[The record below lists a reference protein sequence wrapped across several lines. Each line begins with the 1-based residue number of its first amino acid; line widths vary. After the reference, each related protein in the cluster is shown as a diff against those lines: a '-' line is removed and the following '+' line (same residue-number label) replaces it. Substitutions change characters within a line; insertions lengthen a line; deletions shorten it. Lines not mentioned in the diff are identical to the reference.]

1 MLGKVIQIMALVGME
16 NHVYKF
22 GNIIRK
28 QKSGGPIGLALTGD
42 IADCYLIEWDKKF
55 IQKTK
60 LLGIDLLLYKRYKDD
75 IFIVAEV
82 IEKGSKYEEGNV
94 IVDMVK
100 KETDSNRKDEDITME
115 VIVDISESL
124 DGIIKFTYEIPDS
137 KSGKLAVLD
146 VAVNVKKPR
155 TIEWIMNSLR
165 NQQRIKG

>member
-1 MLGKVIQIMALVGME
+1 MALVGME

-22 GNIIRK
+22 RNIIRK

-115 VIVDISESL
+115 VIADISESL
-124 DGIIKFTYEIPDS
+124 DVIIKFTYE
-137 KSGKLAVLD
+137 K
-146 VAVNVKKPR
+146 
-155 TIEWIMNSLR
+155 
-165 NQQRIKG
+165 